1 MVRRLEY
8 ESNIQVTLHAVC
20 LGPSLEEKLLVS
32 CDINT
37 SGQEQIKL
45 NTPEVGHKAV
55 VPGSSKSGPGLM
67 ARNGGAVDGCVSG
80 PTTAEAEKTSDQNL
94 SSGESGELL
103 LRSAQILFNQL
114 LLRC

>member
-1 MVRRLEY
+1 
-8 ESNIQVTLHAVC
+8 
-20 LGPSLEEKLLVS
+20 
-32 CDINT
+32 
-37 SGQEQIKL
+37 
-45 NTPEVGHKAV
+45 
-55 VPGSSKSGPGLM
+55 M